1 MCVCPSRTN
10 LTRTHYLYI
19 SKAHQ
24 SMFIMRLSSYLA
36 FIFVAYCTSVTL
48 AARCPITGPLLP
60 SPKTLSTSPFV
71 LDAGR
76 RLKELLDSALTGS
89 IEAGWQTN
97 VTSFSIILT
106 DTGEVPLWEYH
117 HTASGNVNSTKNV
130 DGDTQFM
137 IASITKAFTDLALL
151 KAGLNLDDPITKYL
165 PELASSTS
173 PIKWKDITLRA
184 LGNHMAG
191 IPQTCR
197 FIYNIRLEHRG

>member
-1 MCVCPSRTN
+1 
-10 LTRTHYLYI
+10 
-19 SKAHQ
+19 
-24 SMFIMRLSSYLA
+24 MFIMRLSYLT
-36 FIFVAYCTSVTL
+36 FIFVACCTSATL

-60 SPKTLSTSPFV
+60 SPKALSTSPFV

-97 VTSFSIILT
+97 ITSFSIILT
-106 DTGEVPLWEYH
+106 DTEEGSLWEYH

-137 IASITKAFTDLALL
+137 IASITKVFTDLALL

-197 FIYNIRLEHRG
+197 YIYNIRLEHRG

>member
-1 MCVCPSRTN
+1 MRVSLKNELDQGTQS
-10 LTRTHYLYI
+10 I
-19 SKAHQ
+19 SKVHQ
-24 SMFIMRLSSYLA
+24 SMFIMRLSSYLT
-36 FIFVAYCTSVTL
+36 FISVACCASVTL
-48 AARCPITGPLLP
+48 AARCPITGPFLP
-60 SPKTLSTSPFV
+60 SPKALSTSPFV

-76 RLKELLDSALTGS
+76 RLKELLDSALTGP
-89 IEAGWQTN
+89 IKGGWRTN
-97 VTSFSIILT
+97 ITSFSIIPT
-106 DTGEVPLWEYH
+106 DTEGSLWEYH

-137 IASITKAFTDLALL
+137 IASITKVFTDLALL

-165 PELASSTS
+165 PELTSSTS

-197 FIYNIRLEHRG
+197 CIYNIRLEHRG